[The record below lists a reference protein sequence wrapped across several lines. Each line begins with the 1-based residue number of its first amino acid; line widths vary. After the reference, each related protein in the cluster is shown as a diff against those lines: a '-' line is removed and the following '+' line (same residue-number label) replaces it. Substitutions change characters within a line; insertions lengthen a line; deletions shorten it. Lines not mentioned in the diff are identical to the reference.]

1 MQVRPLVGKRNQME
15 TSKLKNLK
23 ILTSYISLNHLSLQ
37 KWHISPYLKD
47 STFPFLEGNSET
59 SPPKDN
65 CPSGC
70 FFNLLLDTRPVTR
83 VKLHHSTA
91 LDVLKLIREAKD
103 HSLKKLQAWNNSNC
117 WGRTCRIGFWV
128 CLIKEVVHLSS
139 RALCKVSFV
148 PASHLDFSLFP
159 ILSHSSIGV
168 NSKDIP

>member
-1 MQVRPLVGKRNQME
+1 ME

-23 ILTSYISLNHLSLQ
+23 ILTSHISLNHLSLQ

-59 SPPKDN
+59 SPPKDK

-83 VKLHHSTA
+83 VKLHHRTA

-103 HSLKKLQAWNNSNC
+103 HSLKNFKHGMIASVGVERVELDSEFAWSK
-117 WGRTCRIGFWV
+117 RLFTLAPELFVRWV
-128 CLIKEVVHLSS
+128 LYLHHTLISPS
-139 RALCKVSFV
+139 
-148 PASHLDFSLFP
+148 SLFSP
-159 ILSHSSIGV
+159 TL
-168 NSKDIP
+168 P